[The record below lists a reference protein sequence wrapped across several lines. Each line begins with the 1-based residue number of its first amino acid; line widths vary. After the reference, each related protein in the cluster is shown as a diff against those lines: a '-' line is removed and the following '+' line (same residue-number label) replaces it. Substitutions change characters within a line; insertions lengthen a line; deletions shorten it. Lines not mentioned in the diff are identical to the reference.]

1 MNISIPKETRPFE
14 YRVGL
19 PPAGAELF
27 AKHGHTVYVES
38 GAGMGAGFSD
48 EDYDRAGAQVVYSQE
63 EAFGRADLVLK
74 FTRPM
79 KAELEMMRP
88 GQAIA
93 GFLHLAAARQDK
105 IDVLRSKELT
115 AIAYEQV
122 EEQDGYRPILTPL
135 SQIGGRMVVQ
145 VAARLLQNDHGG
157 RGILLGGVAGVPS
170 AEVVIIGAG
179 VVGATAATTFAGVGA
194 HVTLMDV
201 NLPRMQ
207 RVQSSSTAA
216 FVTLLSTPYNIR
228 RAASFAD
235 VLVGAVL
242 VPGERSPIVVPR
254 DVVASMKPRSVII
267 DVSIDQGG
275 CIETSRPTNHGS
287 PTYVEE
293 GVIHYCVPNM
303 SGVLGRTASH
313 ALFSGAYA
321 YLEAIAKRG
330 IEATLE
336 AYPGFERGVNLLK
349 GQDVHLKRLSG
360 FHEADA

>member
-1 MNISIPKETRPFE
+1 
-14 YRVGL
+14 
-19 PPAGAELF
+19 
-27 AKHGHTVYVES
+27 
-38 GAGMGAGFSD
+38 
-48 EDYDRAGAQVVYSQE
+48 
-63 EAFGRADLVLK
+63 
-74 FTRPM
+74 
-79 KAELEMMRP
+79 
-88 GQAIA
+88 
-93 GFLHLAAARQDK
+93 
-105 IDVLRSKELT
+105 
-115 AIAYEQV
+115 
-122 EEQDGYRPILTPL
+122 
-135 SQIGGRMVVQ
+135 
-145 VAARLLQNDHGG
+145 
-157 RGILLGGVAGVPS
+157 
-170 AEVVIIGAG
+170 
-179 VVGATAATTFAGVGA
+179 
-194 HVTLMDV
+194 
-201 NLPRMQ
+201 
-207 RVQSSSTAA
+207 
-216 FVTLLSTPYNIR
+216 
-228 RAASFAD
+228 
-235 VLVGAVL
+235 VL